1 MAKMPF
7 ETAMKK
13 LEKIVQ
19 EMESGDLELEAALE
33 RFEEGMRL
41 SRYLND
47 KLDEVEKKVTLLAK
61 NEDGEL
67 TEKPFTPESD

>member
-1 MAKMPF
+1 
-7 ETAMKK
+7 MKK